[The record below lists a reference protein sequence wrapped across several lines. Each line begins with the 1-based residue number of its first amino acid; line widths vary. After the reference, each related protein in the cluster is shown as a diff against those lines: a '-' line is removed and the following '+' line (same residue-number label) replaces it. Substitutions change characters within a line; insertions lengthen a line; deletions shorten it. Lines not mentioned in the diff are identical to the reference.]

1 MYVNKTVQSNVL
13 SERIHSVKQDMREVV
28 MQTLHIRPSKSY
40 LRKQWVI
47 FTIIALLVVLVGYLF
62 GLLVGIDEGPEVTI
76 AITIYAAL
84 AAALFWITAIILA
97 VFYYK
102 SLSYEIQ
109 DDEVIVRVGIVTK
122 SVKHV
127 PYRTVTNISIK
138 RGILDRFMF
147 DIGTLNIQTAG
158 MSGTTGAEQ
167 SLVGLEDV
175 QAVYDDVVKKLHA
188 FRGAMS
194 PTTAEEDTGSDAIPG
209 DVMTEM
215 LEELRAI
222 RKSVEK

>member
-1 MYVNKTVQSNVL
+1 M
-13 SERIHSVKQDMREVV
+13 E
-28 MQTLHIRPSKSY
+28 TLHIKPSISY
-40 LRKQWVI
+40 MRKLWVTC
-47 FTIIALLVVLVGYLF
+47 TIIALCTVLVGYLF
-62 GLLVGIDEGPEVTI
+62 GLLVGIDEGVHVTI
-76 AITIYAAL
+76 EITIYTAIFAG
-84 AAALFWITAIILA
+84 LFWIIAVILS
-97 VFYYK
+97 VFYYR

-109 DDEVIVRVGIVTK
+109 DDEIIVRVGIATK

-147 DIGTLNIQTAG
+147 DIGTLAVQTAG
-158 MSGTTGAEQ
+158 MSGTSGAEQ
-167 SLVGLEDV
+167 SLVGLDDV
-175 QAVYDDVVKKLHA
+175 QAIYNDVAGKLRE

-194 PTTAEEDTGSDAIPG
+194 PTGAEEDSAVEAPRG
-209 DVMTEM
+209 DVMASM

>member
-1 MYVNKTVQSNVL
+1 
-13 SERIHSVKQDMREVV
+13 
-28 MQTLHIRPSKSY
+28 MQTLHIKPGKSY
-40 LRKQWVI
+40 LRKLWVTY
-47 FTIIALLVVLVGYLF
+47 TIIALLTVLVGYLF
-62 GLLVGIDEGPEVTI
+62 GLLVGIDEGAHVTI
-76 AITIYAAL
+76 EITIYTAL
-84 AAALFWITAIILA
+84 IAGLFWIIAAILS
-97 VFYYK
+97 VFYYR

-109 DDEVIVRVGIVTK
+109 DDEVILRVGIVTK

-175 QAVYDDVVKKLHA
+175 NGIYDDVVKKLRA

-194 PTTAEEDTGSDAIPG
+194 PTTAENDTVRESPQR
-209 DVMTEM
+209 DVMTSM

-222 RKSVEK
+222 RRSVEK

>member
-1 MYVNKTVQSNVL
+1 M
-13 SERIHSVKQDMREVV
+13 E
-28 MQTLHIRPSKSY
+28 TLHIKPSPSY
-40 LRKQWVI
+40 LRKLWVTC
-47 FTIIALLVVLVGYLF
+47 TIIALCTVLVGFLF
-62 GLLVGIDEGPEVTI
+62 GLLVGIDEGLDATI
-76 AITIYAAL
+76 GITVFTAIFAG
-84 AAALFWITAIILA
+84 LFWIIAAILSK
-97 VFYYK
+97 FYYK

-109 DDEVIVRVGIVTK
+109 DDEIIVRVGIATK

-147 DIGTLNIQTAG
+147 DIGTLAVQTAG
-158 MSGTTGAEQ
+158 MSGTSGAEQ
-167 SLVGLEDV
+167 SLVGLDDV
-175 QAVYDDVVKKLHA
+175 QAIYNDVAGKLRE

-194 PTTAEEDTGSDAIPG
+194 PTGAEEDTARETPSG
-209 DVMTEM
+209 DVMASM

>member
-1 MYVNKTVQSNVL
+1 M
-13 SERIHSVKQDMREVV
+13 E
-28 MQTLHIRPSKSY
+28 TLHIKPSISY
-40 LRKQWVI
+40 LRKLWVTY
-47 FTIIALLVVLVGYLF
+47 TILALCGVLVAYLF
-62 GLLVGIDEGPEVTI
+62 GLLVGIDEGVHVTI
-76 AITIYAAL
+76 AITIYAAIF
-84 AAALFWITAIILA
+84 AGLFWIVAVILS
-97 VFYYK
+97 VFYHR

-109 DDEVIVRVGIVTK
+109 DDEIIVRVGIATK

-147 DIGTLNIQTAG
+147 DIGTLAVQTAG
-158 MSGTTGAEQ
+158 MSGTSDAEQ
-167 SLVGLEDV
+167 SLVGLDDV
-175 QAVYDDVVKKLHA
+175 QAIYNDVANKLRE

-194 PTTAEEDTGSDAIPG
+194 PTGAEEDAVSETPRG
-209 DVMTEM
+209 DVMASM